1 MKPRIWLEQFAQ
13 DIQFGLRSLR
23 KSPGFTAVAVCSL
36 ALGIMATTAMYSV
49 VHAVVLDPFPYKDVD
64 ALMSVKVWDPA
75 ARGSRMYYNPDEFL
89 EIAERNTIF
98 SGVISSTISDIL
110 WTGEGEPQRLRGNF
124 VSTNTFNVLGVP
136 PLAGRAILPS
146 DGAADAAPVA
156 VLGYR
161 FWQRQFGGN
170 RDVIGRQM
178 RLNDRMRTVVG
189 IMPPRFMWRGADVY
203 LPVTFHRG
211 QMVEDI
217 RLVHVLGRLKPGVND
232 ARAEADLRP
241 IIADLKRQFP
251 NDFPDKWRVGL
262 VSFAETFPSG
272 IRQSL
277 WILFGAV
284 ALLLLIACSNVSNL
298 LLSKGASRQKEM
310 AVRAA
315 LGASRIRLV
324 RQLLTESLVLSLA
337 AAGLGA
343 GLAFGALTA
352 IIAIVPPG
360 TIPDEAQISING
372 PVLQFTLAVSILT
385 TLLFG
390 LAPALYTCTADLANP
405 LKEAG
410 RGVTRGSRQAIL
422 RNGLVVAEVALSLM
436 LLVGASLMI
445 RTLIAMQGLDLGF
458 RPDHMLTM
466 SIPMSPQRYPD
477 AARRIAFFEELL
489 RRVKAIPGVRDA
501 GVNTALHPLGN
512 FGAAVEVAGSAQRDD
527 RNVLIHETSDGYL
540 AAYRI
545 AVVQGRIF
553 SKTDT
558 AAKQH
563 FAVVNRTFVERY
575 LGGRPALGAVVRV
588 PRMMRPPFRLADSAF
603 QIIGVVNDVSN
614 NIVRDELMPE
624 IYVPY
629 TLAGISD
636 VLVVATEMP
645 PMFLATAVQHQ
656 VYAIDKDQPV
666 MRIKPLEAA
675 LDEYVFAGPRFNLVL
690 FSVFGFLGLTLAAIG
705 VYGVISHVVTQQTPE
720 IGLRIALGASFR
732 DVVGMIL
739 SRGLRLLAGG
749 IVLGLIGSFAAARL
763 LSKQLWNVSPF
774 DPVSFA
780 VVSAALLVVGLQA
793 CFWPARR
800 AARVDP
806 VRALRVE

>member
-1 MKPRIWLEQFAQ
+1 MKLRLWLEQFAQ
-13 DIQFGLRSLR
+13 DIRFGLRSLT

-64 ALMSVKVWDPA
+64 SLMSVKVWDPGG
-75 ARGSRMYYNPDEFL
+75 RGVRTVYNPDQFL

-98 SGVISSTISDIL
+98 SGVTCSTISDIL
-110 WTGEGEPQRLRGNF
+110 WTGDGEPQRLRGNF
-124 VSTNTFNVLGVP
+124 VTANGFNVMGVP
-136 PLAGRAILPS
+136 PLHGRAIAPS
-146 DGAADAAPVA
+146 DGAADAPPVA

-161 FWQRQFGGN
+161 FWQRQFGGSSS
-170 RDVIGRQM
+170 VIGHQL
-178 RLNDRMRTVVG
+178 RLNDKMRTVVG

-203 LPVTFHRG
+203 LPIAFHRS
-211 QMVEDI
+211 QVVEDV
-217 RLVHVLGRLKPGVND
+217 RSVHLVGRLKPGVNE

-241 IIADLKRQFP
+241 IIEDLKRQFP

-262 VSFAETFPSG
+262 LSFAETFPSDL
-272 IRQSL
+272 RQSL

-310 AVRAA
+310 AVRAS
-315 LGASRIRLV
+315 LGASRTRLV

-337 AAGLGA
+337 AAALGA
-343 GLAFGALTA
+343 GLAFGALNA
-352 IIAIVPPG
+352 IIAIVPPD
-360 TIPDEAQISING
+360 TIPDEAQISINM
-372 PVLQFTLAVSILT
+372 PVLQFTLVVSILV

-390 LAPALYTCTADLANP
+390 LAPALHTCTSDLANP

-458 RPDHMLTM
+458 KPDHLLTM
-466 SIPMSPQRYPD
+466 SIRMSPQRYPD
-477 AARRIAFFEELL
+477 AARRIAFVEELL
-489 RRVKAIPGVRDA
+489 RRVKAVPGVRDA
-501 GVNTALHPLGN
+501 GVNTSLHPLGN
-512 FGAAVEVAGSAQRDD
+512 FGAAVEVAGSAQRDG
-527 RNVLIHETSDGYL
+527 RSVMIHEVSDGYL

-545 AVVQGRIF
+545 TLAQGRLF
-553 SKTDT
+553 NETET

-575 LGGRPALGAVVRV
+575 LGNRPALGAIVRV
-588 PRMMRPPFRLADSAF
+588 PRMLKPPFRLADNSF
-603 QIIGVVNDVSN
+603 QVVGVVNDVSN
-614 NIVRDELMPE
+614 NIVRSELMPE
-624 IYVPY
+624 MYVPH

-645 PMFLATAVQHQ
+645 PMSLATAVQHQ
-656 VYAIDKDQPV
+656 VYSIDKDQPV
-666 MRIKPLEAA
+666 MEVKPLDTA

-690 FSVFGFLGLTLAAIG
+690 FSVFAFLGLTLAAIG
-705 VYGVISHVVTQQTPE
+705 VYGVISHVVTQQTAE

-739 SRGLRLLAGG
+739 RRGLRLLAFG
-749 IVLGLIGSFAAARL
+749 IVLGLIGSFATARL
-763 LSKQLWNVSPF
+763 LSRQLWSVSPF
-774 DPVSFA
+774 DPMSFA

-806 VRALRVE
+806 VTALRVE